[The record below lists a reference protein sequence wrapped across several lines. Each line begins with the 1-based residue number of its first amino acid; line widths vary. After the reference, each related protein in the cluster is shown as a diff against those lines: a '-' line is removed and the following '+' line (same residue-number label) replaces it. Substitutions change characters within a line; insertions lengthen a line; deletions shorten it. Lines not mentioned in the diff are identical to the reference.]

1 TQPSNSFLNP
11 DAAEWVPLH
20 HGSESS
26 SSDNNILIND
36 EINFPPLNSTTINT
50 QTTPNVT
57 EHTDDITEPI
67 DTSSEN
73 NSTNNNN
80 NNNNNN

>member
-1 TQPSNSFLNP
+1 APNPLLWSHLQTPMSSYGHPYFPAYAMDGSLSGYMLNNTEATQPSNSFLNP

-36 EINFPPLNSTTINT
+36 EINFP
-50 QTTPNVT
+50 
-57 EHTDDITEPI
+57 
-67 DTSSEN
+67 
-73 NSTNNNN
+73 
-80 NNNNNN
+80 